1 MPKELG
7 TYLVKLSDHITEKDH
22 GILFNLAKV
31 VFHEASMQADNF
43 FNPFK
48 KFSHAIFRI
57 FRFLMDFELMTPEF
71 C

>member
-1 MPKELG
+1 MPKKLG

-22 GILFNLAKV
+22 GIFFKLAKV
-31 VFHEASMQADNF
+31 VFHEASMQVYNF
-43 FNPFK
+43 FKSLNKVF
-48 KFSHAIFRI
+48 HAIFRM